1 MCSELSKIPMPHRS
15 MNMCIICLFI
25 MCVHGCI
32 AWVCVHGCVCMGVCA
47 WACVHGG
54 VCMGV
59 CACVE
64 NKDSSAVI
72 SLCPHCESRDQ
83 TRVFSL

>member
-1 MCSELSKIPMPHRS
+1 M
-15 MNMCIICLFI
+15 
-25 MCVHGCI
+25 G
-32 AWVCVHGCVCMGVCA
+32 VCMGVCA